1 MNEGMTSNMASQ
13 ELHKS
18 QNNRWIIMTAV
29 FIATFMTSVEV
40 TIVTTALPSII
51 SELHGL
57 AFQSWIMSAYLLTT
71 AITTPI
77 YGKLAD
83 TMGRRVI
90 FQWGVII
97 FTLGSFLSG
106 LSPSILI
113 LILARALQGIGAG
126 AVMPLTFI
134 IIADIFSFK
143 ERANVLALNN
153 TAWGLSALVGP
164 LIGGFLV
171 DQLSWH
177 WVFFVNVPL
186 GLIVMVLIQLG
197 YHEKIQLKKKLV
209 IDRLGITWL
218 AVCLVSLLIAI
229 QMLDT
234 QPWLALGLVII
245 AAISLILLIRQ
256 EGRFEN
262 PLMSPKM
269 FRSPTFSI
277 QILTATILSGVLIG
291 YQVYFPIWLQSL
303 YRVSAT
309 KAGLVVT
316 SSSVMWLIASFFVGT
331 LIAKFVPK
339 RISISLIIVLL
350 LGYLGLLFAGKTFP
364 VWAFYVIAMVNGTG
378 MGIVIS
384 MNIILSQHLVPA
396 AMVGSATS
404 VLTLGRSLGQTVM
417 AGVYGAILNL
427 VIRLQLH
434 GGMTFAKVN
443 SVISSKQ
450 ATVVAN
456 RAAID
461 PIILSALHAV
471 FLSVVVMLI
480 IVLVINWL
488 DPNKK
493 VIQ

>member
-1 MNEGMTSNMASQ
+1 MNGE
-13 ELHKS
+13 KS
-18 QNNRWIIMTAV
+18 VSTTHNKRWVIMTAV

-83 TMGRRVI
+83 TLGRRNV

-106 LSPSILI
+106 LAPSILI
-113 LILARALQGIGAG
+113 LILARAIQGIGAG
-126 AVMPLTFI
+126 AVMPLTFT
-134 IIADIFSFK
+134 IIADNFSFK
-143 ERANVLALNN
+143 ERANILAFNN

-186 GLIVMVLIQLG
+186 GILVALFVWFG
-197 YHEKIQLKKKLV
+197 YHEKGVRQPQLI
-209 IDRLGITWL
+209 IDWFGIIWL
-218 AVCLVSLLIAI
+218 AVFLIGLLLAI
-229 QMLDT
+229 QFIDT
-234 QPWLALGLVII
+234 RPLTALGLFLV
-245 AAISLILLIRQ
+245 AFVGLGLLFRQ
-256 EGRFEN
+256 ERRFAD

-269 FRSPTFSI
+269 FRSKTFTI
-277 QILTATILSGVLIG
+277 QIVTAMILSGVLIG

-303 YRVSAT
+303 YHVSAT
-309 KAGLVVT
+309 GAGLVVT
-316 SSSVMWLIASFFVGT
+316 SSSIMWLLASFAVGT

-339 RISISLIIVLL
+339 WIAVSLIGVLL
-350 LGYLGLLFAGKTFP
+350 IGYVGLIFAGHSFP
-364 VWAFYVIAMVNGTG
+364 VWGFYVIAMLNGTG

-384 MNIILSQHLVPA
+384 MNTILSQHLVPTN
-396 AMVGSATS
+396 MVGSATS

-417 AGVYGAILNL
+417 AGVYGAILNF

-434 GGMTFAKVN
+434 GGITFAKVN
-443 SVISSKQ
+443 RIISSKQ
-450 ATVVAN
+450 ATPVAN
-456 RAAID
+456 EATIA
-461 PIILSALHAV
+461 PIVLTALHMVFAAV
-471 FLSVVVMLI
+471 VIMLL
-480 IVLVINWL
+480 IVLIINWL
-488 DPNKK
+488 DPNRKIVK
-493 VIQ
+493 

>member
-1 MNEGMTSNMASQ
+1 
-13 ELHKS
+13 
-18 QNNRWIIMTAV
+18 
-29 FIATFMTSVEV
+29 
-40 TIVTTALPSII
+40 
-51 SELHGL
+51 
-57 AFQSWIMSAYLLTT
+57 
-71 AITTPI
+71 
-77 YGKLAD
+77 
-83 TMGRRVI
+83 
-90 FQWGVII
+90 
-97 FTLGSFLSG
+97 
-106 LSPSILI
+106 
-113 LILARALQGIGAG
+113 
-126 AVMPLTFI
+126 
-134 IIADIFSFK
+134 
-143 ERANVLALNN
+143 
-153 TAWGLSALVGP
+153 
-164 LIGGFLV
+164 
-171 DQLSWH
+171 
-177 WVFFVNVPL
+177 
-186 GLIVMVLIQLG
+186 MVLIQLG

>member
-1 MNEGMTSNMASQ
+1 MASQ

-378 MGIVIS
+378 M
-384 MNIILSQHLVPA
+384 
-396 AMVGSATS
+396 
-404 VLTLGRSLGQTVM
+404 
-417 AGVYGAILNL
+417 
-427 VIRLQLH
+427 
-434 GGMTFAKVN
+434 
-443 SVISSKQ
+443 
-450 ATVVAN
+450 
-456 RAAID
+456 
-461 PIILSALHAV
+461 
-471 FLSVVVMLI
+471 
-480 IVLVINWL
+480 
-488 DPNKK
+488 
-493 VIQ
+493 